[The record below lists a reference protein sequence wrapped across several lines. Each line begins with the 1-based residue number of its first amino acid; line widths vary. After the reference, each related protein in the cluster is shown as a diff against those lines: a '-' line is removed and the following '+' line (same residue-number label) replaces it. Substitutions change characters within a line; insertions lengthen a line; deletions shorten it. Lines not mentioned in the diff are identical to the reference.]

1 MTIPFKAV
9 AVDMDGTFLN
19 DQRNYDHDLFAQ
31 VLNKLEKSNIQFI
44 VASGRPFA
52 RLKNDFSEFIDR
64 VDFVTA
70 NGSRLIVEGKEVAVE
85 GLTKKQ
91 TIDLINFVH
100 HTYGSMATMAYGRET
115 AYIGTEAPAKDKE
128 FLQYFAKESVEISD
142 WQELPDDTFIELT
155 FHHDSKIAGE
165 IEKKFNEQ
173 YGNIVTT
180 FASNP
185 VAIDAVKHGINKAT
199 GLKKLLAYFG
209 LTGEDLIA
217 FGDSGNDIPM
227 LDFAKYSYAMENGM
241 AIAKEHAKYLAPS
254 NNDNGVIDPISK
266 VQIDGDRCLL
276 YTGENA
282 KTIAQINHLLGKLKS
297 NHLPIYVCTK
307 NTNEKSK
314 IFGIKINLVKGQ
326 VYIL

>member
-1 MTIPFKAV
+1 MTIPFKTV

-19 DQRNYDHDLFAQ
+19 DQRSYDHDLFAQ
-31 VLNKLEKSNIQFI
+31 VLNKLEKHNIQFI

-155 FHHDSKIAGE
+155 FHNDSKIAGE
-165 IEKKFNEQ
+165 IDKKFN
-173 YGNIVTT
+173 
-180 FASNP
+180 F
-185 VAIDAVKHGINKAT
+185 
-199 GLKKLLAYFG
+199 
-209 LTGEDLIA
+209 
-217 FGDSGNDIPM
+217 
-227 LDFAKYSYAMENGM
+227 
-241 AIAKEHAKYLAPS
+241 
-254 NNDNGVIDPISK
+254 
-266 VQIDGDRCLL
+266 
-276 YTGENA
+276 
-282 KTIAQINHLLGKLKS
+282 
-297 NHLPIYVCTK
+297 
-307 NTNEKSK
+307 
-314 IFGIKINLVKGQ
+314 IFFTSII
-326 VYIL
+326 IFR

>member
-19 DQRNYDHDLFAQ
+19 DQRSYDHDLFAQ
-31 VLNKLEKSNIQFI
+31 ILNKLEKHNIQFI

-142 WQELPDDTFIELT
+142 WEELPDDTFIELT

-254 NNDNGVIDPISK
+254 NNDNGVLRVLNEYLD
-266 VQIDGDRCLL
+266 
-276 YTGENA
+276 
-282 KTIAQINHLLGKLKS
+282 
-297 NHLPIYVCTK
+297 K
-307 NTNEKSK
+307 N
-314 IFGIKINLVKGQ
+314 
-326 VYIL
+326 